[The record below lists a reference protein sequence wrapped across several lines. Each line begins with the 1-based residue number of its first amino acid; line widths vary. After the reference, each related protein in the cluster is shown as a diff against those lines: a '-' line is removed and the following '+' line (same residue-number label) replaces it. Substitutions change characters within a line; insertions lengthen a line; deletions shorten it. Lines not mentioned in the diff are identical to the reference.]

1 LSVKPECDL
10 IAFQLINIYTILNI
24 LLR

>member
-24 LLR
+24 LLW